1 MPTFDYSGYHL
12 PSDEMRVKHPR
23 LARFG
28 CLGGLTAFVLMC
40 ALINL
45 AIWYPDSW
53 FAIAVIGVPV
63 LAILWAVLLA
73 VSLIAQV

>member
-12 PSDEMRVKHPR
+12 PSEEMQVKHPR

-40 ALINL
+40 VLIFL
-45 AIWYPDSW
+45 GIWYPDFW
-53 FAIAVIGVPV
+53 FGIAVIGVPI
-63 LAILWAVLLA
+63 LAAAWAVLLA
-73 VSLIAQV
+73 AAFIAQI